1 LSKINQCLTRE
12 FQLNSEVVEWIEDYI
27 QQSIV
32 QSEARTRTKLQVFGW
47 CAIASI
53 GINSLS
59 VATTTT
65 IAVAIKPTQLPH
77 QLIQGGILGLCLG
90 AIASISFIK
99 YSITHIRKIQ

>member
-1 LSKINQCLTRE
+1 MSKINQNIARE
-12 FQLNSEVVEWIEDYI
+12 FQLNSEVAQWIENYI
-27 QQSIV
+27 HQSIE
-32 QSEARTRTKLQVFGW
+32 QSEAQTQTKLQVSGW

-59 VATTTT
+59 VVTTTT
-65 IAVAIKPTQLPH
+65 IAVAIKPTQLPN

-99 YSITHIRKIQ
+99 YSITQMRKIQ